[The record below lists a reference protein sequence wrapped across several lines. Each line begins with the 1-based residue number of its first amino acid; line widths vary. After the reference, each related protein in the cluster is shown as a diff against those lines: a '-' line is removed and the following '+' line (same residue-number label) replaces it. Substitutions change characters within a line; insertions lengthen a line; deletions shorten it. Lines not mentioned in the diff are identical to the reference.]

1 MEDRMPK
8 PGELYLH
15 FKQKLYQ
22 IITVA
27 QHSETRELM
36 VVYQALHERPVISV

>member
-1 MEDRMPK
+1 MPQGNPK

-22 IITVA
+22 ILTVA
-27 QHSETRELM
+27 KHSETGVPLCAS
-36 VVYQALHERPVISV
+36 QLGFCGIL